1 MNRLMPIFV
10 ALIGILALVQ
20 LLSYVGPWL
29 ISMAPWLADHPRAT
43 EWTLSS
49 LAAVSVSLVILGW
62 LRASGRIPRLLTRW
76 TWLMD
81 ILDRLTNRHELELQL
96 KGKVEAQ
103 AIYIDADALARSLK
117 SQVVGQ
123 DNICDDVAAQIRRR
137 LALQQRGKPTG
148 VFLFAGPPGAGKTYL
163 GKVLAKELKRKL
175 IHLDMTQYSTA
186 GLAATSLFG
195 SPKGYVG
202 SDTYGKLTSSLR
214 DTPIDEMLWC
224 CSTPDALVLLDEF
237 EKAHSSVHK
246 NFLTAWND
254 GFITEASD
262 GRQISTTAA
271 IFVLTTNAATDALVE
286 ISRQHADDPDEMRR
300 NAETALRSAGFAPEV
315 LSRIDR
321 IFVFNA
327 LADLDIARVAA
338 LEIESMIQSYGLTVE
353 NAGIDPQILL
363 ELIGRHKKLGNAAS
377 ARDLMRDIEESIAD
391 SLIDAKQRG
400 AKSVRLLDE
409 LGRVTAVAAS

>member
-1 MNRLMPIFV
+1 VTSLASKMNRLMPIFV

-163 GKVLAKELKRKL
+163 GKVLAKELKAQAHPSRYDSIFHRRSCGDFTFRIAQRL
-175 IHLDMTQYSTA
+175 CW
-186 GLAATSLFG
+186 
-195 SPKGYVG
+195 
-202 SDTYGKLTSSLR
+202 LR
-214 DTPIDEMLWC
+214 YLWKID
-224 CSTPDALVLLDEF
+224 
-237 EKAHSSVHK
+237 
-246 NFLTAWND
+246 
-254 GFITEASD
+254 I
-262 GRQISTTAA
+262 
-271 IFVLTTNAATDALVE
+271 
-286 ISRQHADDPDEMRR
+286 
-300 NAETALRSAGFAPEV
+300 
-315 LSRIDR
+315 
-321 IFVFNA
+321 
-327 LADLDIARVAA
+327 VAA
-338 LEIESMIQSYGLTVE
+338 
-353 NAGIDPQILL
+353 
-363 ELIGRHKKLGNAAS
+363 RHAH
-377 ARDLMRDIEESIAD
+377 
-391 SLIDAKQRG
+391 
-400 AKSVRLLDE
+400 
-409 LGRVTAVAAS
+409 